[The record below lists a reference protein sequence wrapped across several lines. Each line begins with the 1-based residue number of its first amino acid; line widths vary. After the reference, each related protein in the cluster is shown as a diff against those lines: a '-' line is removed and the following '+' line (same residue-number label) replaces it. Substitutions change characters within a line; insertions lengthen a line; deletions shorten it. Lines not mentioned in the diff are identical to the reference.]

1 MIPLFK
7 VFSLLLRV
15 FSKPLLNHT
24 KKVHSSKEAQSLY
37 LRIIFIKLGNF
48 YHRFDS
54 HINRKF
60 LKINSQFAFK
70 PLNDELALEKGI
82 EFFYEIM
89 FYLIILG
96 LPTY

>member
-7 VFSLLLRV
+7 VFSLLLSV
-15 FSKPLLNHT
+15 FSKPLLNYT

-37 LRIIFIKLGNF
+37 VRLFFIRLGNY

-54 HINRKF
+54 TINRKI

-82 EFFYEIM
+82 
-89 FYLIILG
+89 
-96 LPTY
+96 